1 MEKGIAKL
9 FIQLFADESE
19 TTDLEMDVEEVE
31 YTDSVNEET
40 EETSEPVEEPTEE
53 PEKVKTFTQEEVNN
67 MIRDRLTRERNNLD
81 RKYKDELSKYEELAY
96 LTQKGLKA
104 ESLEETLEKS
114 RSFYGKQGITYTQV
128 RNTRDEEILADADV
142 SMIIDS
148 SDNLDDIES
157 EIKRILAKGNNVS
170 TREKI
175 VAEKL
180 IRELETRQELQ
191 ELAKIGVKPEEYN
204 SKEFIEFKKKF
215 NMKETSIG
223 DIYELYSTKNKSTR
237 KVENPGSMKSI
248 PAKEKKKYITEA
260 EYDRMTDKEIEENMD
275 LIKESMLRW

>member
-1 MEKGIAKL
+1 MEKRIAKL

-19 TTDLEMDVEEVE
+19 TTDLEMDVEEEVE

-40 EETSEPVEEPTEE
+40 EETSEPVEESTEE
-53 PEKVKTFTQEEVNN
+53 PEKVKTFTQEEVNT
-67 MIRDRLTRERNNLD
+67 MIGERLKRERMNLD

-148 SDNLDDIES
+148 SDSLDDIES

-180 IRELETRQELQ
+180 IRELESRQELQ

-204 SKEFIEFKKKF
+204 SKEFIDFKKKF
-215 NMKETSIG
+215 NKETSIG
-223 DIYELYSTKNKSTR
+223 DIYELYRTKNKTTR

-248 PAKEKKKYITEA
+248 PVKEKKNFITEA

-275 LIKESMLRW
+275 LIKESMSRW

>member
-9 FIQLFADESE
+9 LIQLFADESE
-19 TTDLEMDVEEVE
+19 TTDLEMDVEEEVE
-31 YTDSVNEET
+31 YTNSVNEES
-40 EETSEPVEEPTEE
+40 EGTSEPVEMPTEE

-215 NMKETSIG
+215 NKETSIG

-248 PAKEKKKYITEA
+248 PAKEKKKFITEA
-260 EYDRMTDKEIEENMD
+260 EYDRMTDKEIEANMD
-275 LIKESMLRW
+275 LIKESMSKW

>member
-9 FIQLFADESE
+9 LIQLFADESE
-19 TTDLEMDVEEVE
+19 PTDYEDVMEEESTSEV
-31 YTDSVNEET
+31 DET
-40 EETSEPVEEPTEE
+40 EETSEPVEETTVE
-53 PEKVKTFTQEEVNN
+53 PEKVKTFTQEEVNT
-67 MIRDRLTRERNNLD
+67 MIGERLKRERINLD
-81 RKYKDELSKYEELAY
+81 RKHKDELSKYEELAY

-114 RSFYGKQGITYTQV
+114 RSFYGKQGITYTQT
-128 RNTRDEEILADADV
+128 RDSRDEEILADADV

-148 SDNLDDIES
+148 SDSLDDIES

-204 SKEFIEFKKKF
+204 SKEF
-215 NMKETSIG
+215 M
-223 DIYELYSTKNKSTR
+223 
-237 KVENPGSMKSI
+237 
-248 PAKEKKKYITEA
+248 
-260 EYDRMTDKEIEENMD
+260 
-275 LIKESMLRW
+275 

>member
-9 FIQLFADESE
+9 LIQLFADESE
-19 TTDLEMDVEEVE
+19 PTDYEDVMEEESTSEV
-31 YTDSVNEET
+31 DET
-40 EETSEPVEEPTEE
+40 EETSEPVEETTVE
-53 PEKVKTFTQEEVNN
+53 PEKVKTFTQEEVNT
-67 MIRDRLTRERNNLD
+67 MIGERLKRERINLD
-81 RKYKDELSKYEELAY
+81 RKHKDELSKYEELAY

-114 RSFYGKQGITYTQV
+114 RSFYGKQGITYTQT
-128 RNTRDEEILADADV
+128 RDSRDEEILADADV

-148 SDNLDDIES
+148 SDSLDDIES

-204 SKEFIEFKKKF
+204 SKEFMEFKKKF
-215 NMKETSIG
+215 NKETSIG
-223 DIYELYSTKNKSTR
+223 DIYELYRTKNKSMR

-275 LIKESMLRW
+275 LIKESMSKW